1 MATGP
6 WGRLLD
12 VDRTL
17 ELPAI
22 LDSNSQG
29 SRVAGGIQA
38 AAQRIRAERAGSTLS
53 TLGTLSSLP
62 ATASLT
68 DKLTSSQYAL
78 GRTYLWWPPLAM
90 RYVGRPY
97 IPLCVIA

>member
-1 MATGP
+1 MGAGP

-12 VDRTL
+12 ADRTL
-17 ELPAI
+17 QLPVI
-22 LDSNSQG
+22 LDSGSQG

-53 TLGTLSSLP
+53 TLGSLSSLS

-78 GRTYLWWPPLAM
+78 GRSSCSP
-90 RYVGRPY
+90 
-97 IPLCVIA
+97 VISV

>member
-1 MATGP
+1 MGAGP

-17 ELPAI
+17 ELPVI
-22 LDSNSQG
+22 LETGSQG
-29 SRVAGGIQA
+29 RRVAGGIQA

-53 TLGTLSSLP
+53 TLGSLGSLS

-78 GRTYLWWPPLAM
+78 GECYL
-90 RYVGRPY
+90 
-97 IPLCVIA
+97 